1 MNEDKATRYRRA
13 QRTTFWSRAALFA
26 VAMIVLLPGGGAVFV
41 RELLVRLT
49 GLSAT
54 SPLTAV
60 LLALSLAAIGE
71 ILAVP
76 ITWYGAV
83 LERRYG
89 SAANSSKSAS
99 FDRVKNAAVTAAL
112 IAGGT
117 LVIYFNLSRWPQ
129 WWWAITAA
137 MGIGG
142 RALIGLLANTS
153 AEAIFKCKPLG
164 RSELRNRLEALARRA
179 GVHSFA
185 VFEWTPEGGRG
196 RANARLVGAGGAC
209 SVLLSSNLVTD
220 FTPDELEVIVAH
232 ELGHHVH
239 RDIRSTSL
247 LRAGLT
253 FLIGG
258 GAAAALNALWR
269 PLGLVAP
276 NDAAGLPILLL
287 AAAVATMVTQPLV
300 NVESRR
306 KEFRAD
312 RFALRLTGRPD
323 VLVSV
328 IRRLA
333 ERHLAEA
340 RPSLATV
347 WMFHSHPT
355 VDQRIHAV
363 RALHV

>member
-13 QRTTFWSRAALFA
+13 QRTTFWSRVALFA
-26 VAMIVLLPGGGAVFV
+26 LAMVVLLPGGGAVFV

-60 LLALSLAAIGE
+60 LLALSLAASGE
-71 ILAVP
+71 MLAVP
-76 ITWYGAV
+76 ITWYGAM

-89 SAANSSKSAS
+89 SAPHSSVSAS
-99 FDRVKNAAVTAAL
+99 FDRVKNAAVTGAL
-112 IAGGT
+112 IAGAT
-117 LVIYFNLSRWPQ
+117 LVIYFNLSHWPQ

-142 RALIGLLANTS
+142 RALIGRLANTS

-164 RSELRNRLEALARRA
+164 RSELRNRLEALAMRA
-179 GVHSFA
+179 GVHSFG
-185 VFEWTPEGGRG
+185 VYEWTPEGRG

-247 LRAGLT
+247 WRAGLT

-258 GAAAALNALWR
+258 GAAAALNVLWR

-300 NVESRR
+300 NVMSRR

-323 VLVSV
+323 VFVSV

-333 ERHLAEA
+333 DRHLAEA

-347 WMFHSHPT
+347 WLFHSHPT
-355 VDQRIHAV
+355 VDQRIQAI